1 LHEFKQFSTQD
12 FHIQLEPCGAQKDL
26 EVLQQ
31 TRYVLWQPKKQREK
45 EDKKKCSNFKPK
57 PLLLAK
63 NMHLKIFLP
72 SNHSSLMFVILFLIG
87 KTMFVI
93 FVNVNIKAG

>member
-45 EDKKKCSNFKPK
+45 EDKKKMFKLQTQAS
-57 PLLLAK
+57 PL
-63 NMHLKIFLP
+63 
-72 SNHSSLMFVILFLIG
+72 G
-87 KTMFVI
+87 K
-93 FVNVNIKAG
+93 KYAS

>member
-45 EDKKKCSNFKPK
+45 EDKKKNVQTSNPSLSSWQKICILKYFY
-57 PLLLAK
+57 LVTIA
-63 NMHLKIFLP
+63 HLCL
-72 SNHSSLMFVILFLIG
+72 
-87 KTMFVI
+87 
-93 FVNVNIKAG
+93 

>member
-31 TRYVLWQPKKQREK
+31 TRYVLWQPKSKG
-45 EDKKKCSNFKPK
+45 KKKIKKKKYVQTQAS
-57 PLLLAK
+57 PL
-63 NMHLKIFLP
+63 
-72 SNHSSLMFVILFLIG
+72 G
-87 KTMFVI
+87 K
-93 FVNVNIKAG
+93 KYAS

>member
-1 LHEFKQFSTQD
+1 LECSFSFCSNGTYLDISFFKQFSTQD

-45 EDKKKCSNFKPK
+45 EDKKRNLFKPK

-63 NMHLKIFLP
+63 SMRHPIDYSCFTHF
-72 SNHSSLMFVILFLIG
+72 SFYHFA
-87 KTMFVI
+87 T
-93 FVNVNIKAG
+93 